1 MVFASTT
8 EHVTIFGKLA
18 KQIQSFCSTNKVIAI
33 RINETFNETFIFWCL
48 LKNNNENV
56 LVNIAAKNNYGTK
69 LHKFINV
76 LNIASLVII
85 LI

>member
-1 MVFASTT
+1 MKDILFSNVIFVIVKWSLNHLTTDMFTT

-48 LKNNNENV
+48 LK
-56 LVNIAAKNNYGTK
+56 K
-69 LHKFINV
+69 
-76 LNIASLVII
+76 
-85 LI
+85 